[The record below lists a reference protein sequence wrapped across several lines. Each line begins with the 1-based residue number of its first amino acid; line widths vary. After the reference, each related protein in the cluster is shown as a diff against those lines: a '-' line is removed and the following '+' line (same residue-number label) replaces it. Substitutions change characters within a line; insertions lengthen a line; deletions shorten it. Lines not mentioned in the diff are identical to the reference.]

1 MAAPDLQHT
10 VETVWR
16 MESAK
21 IIAALTRLV
30 RDVGVTEELAHDA
43 LVAALEQ
50 WPTEGI
56 PRNPAAWL
64 MGTAKHRALDRLRR
78 EPMLER
84 RHEQLGYE
92 METGRRDE
100 VAALDDALDDDVGD
114 DLLRLVFTACH
125 PVLSKEA
132 QVALTLR
139 LLCGLTTDEIARAFL
154 VPEPTVAQRIV
165 RAKKTLAKANVP
177 FEVPRGEDRDL
188 VDALADEP
196 ALKAYHLVPAVRG
209 DCLERLQR
217 LEEASREF
225 ERAAS
230 LAGNERERELL
241 RERAANAKPT

>member
-1 MAAPDLQHT
+1 M
-10 VETVWR
+10 
-16 MESAK
+16 
-21 IIAALTRLV
+21 
-30 RDVGVTEELAHDA
+30 
-43 LVAALEQ
+43 
-50 WPTEGI
+50 
-56 PRNPAAWL
+56 
-64 MGTAKHRALDRLRR
+64 
-78 EPMLER
+78 
-84 RHEQLGYE
+84 
-92 METGRRDE
+92 
-100 VAALDDALDDDVGD
+100 
-114 DLLRLVFTACH
+114 
-125 PVLSKEA
+125 
-132 QVALTLR
+132 
-139 LLCGLTTDEIARAFL
+139 LCGLTTDEIARAFL
-154 VPEPTVAQRIV
+154 VPEPTIAQRIV